1 MYDFPSFRS
10 KGQSMVLVAL
20 AAVALVAFVALAVDG
35 GNAYA
40 LRRQAQNA
48 ADGAAIAGT
57 WTLVDISGFDA
68 IAQILRS
75 INTYAQANG
84 IRDTNGDP
92 ADTVNANV
100 QAWFVDR
107 WGNRVSETEMHG
119 MTTVPAG
126 AKGVEVETTIT
137 NTTFFARAIGIHEVG
152 AKATATAVFI
162 PAGGIL
168 PIAVNQYWQGSQG
181 HCPYAHCGEPYS
193 FVRNPNEPP
202 PFTKISV
209 NPEIWQR
216 NFCANPAN
224 NNICQGPYQGYGE
237 NFGKA
242 FALLGQDAKPNY
254 GSMEPRSAVE
264 LDYRYDALRTGGL
277 WHYLVSDDIWQ
288 DNVSPIADG
297 QGKAA
302 MEEVLQAGGYSK
314 RPLPA
319 VALEPPP
326 EHIEQWDYCWG
337 SPPGPNTCFNFPATG
352 RSRPYEVL
360 QFLSGT
366 AARFLAQAMY
376 DDGNYRDGRY
386 APGERIA
393 IMVYN
398 GATGD
403 QWGTGGK
410 KSDSAVVV
418 GYFGAVIVGYGNN
431 FNDPCSGTPGNW
443 QSYTHCLTGQ
453 PTTVYGIADASAP
466 LMLDPTPLIEEFL
479 PKQIVLIE

>member
-1 MYDFPSFRS
+1 MHDFPSFRS

-75 INTYAQANG
+75 INAYAQANG
-84 IRDTNGDP
+84 IRDTDGDP
-92 ADTVNANV
+92 GNTANGNV

-119 MTTVPAG
+119 MTTIPAN

-137 NTTFFARAIGIHEVG
+137 STTFFARAIGIREVG
-152 AKATATAVFI
+152 AKATATAVFV
-162 PAGGIL
+162 PAGGLL

-181 HCPYAHCGEPYS
+181 HCPYQHCGEPYS
-193 FVRNPNEPP
+193 FVRNPSEPP
-202 PFTKISV
+202 PFSRISQSPEV
-209 NPEIWQR
+209 WQKNVCPNPT
-216 NFCANPAN
+216 N
-224 NNICQGPYQGYGE
+224 NNICQGPYEGYGD

-242 FALLGQDAKPNY
+242 FALLGGDAKPNY

-264 LDYRYDALRTGGL
+264 IDYRYDALRTGGF
-277 WHYLVSDDIWQ
+277 WHYLIGDDIWQ
-288 DNVSPIADG
+288 DNVGPIADG

-302 MEEVLQAGGYSK
+302 MEEVLRAGGYRKS
-314 RPLPA
+314 PLPA

-326 EHIEQWDYCWG
+326 EHLQEWDYCWG
-337 SPPGPNTCFNFPATG
+337 TPSANNCFNFPATG
-352 RSRPYEVL
+352 RSKPYEVL

-366 AARFLAQAMY
+366 ASRFLAQAMY
-376 DDGNYRDGRY
+376 DDGKYVDGRY

-398 GATGD
+398 GAAGD
-403 QWGTGGK
+403 QWGTGGN

-431 FNDPCSGTPGNW
+431 FDHPCNGTPGDW
-443 QSYTHCLTGQ
+443 QSYVHCVSGQ
-453 PTTVYGIADASAP
+453 PNTVYGIADRSAP